1 MYPLT
6 GWKIGWEN
14 VWPAMLGT
22 YGMTGGK
29 MFFRPAGCLKHGGL
43 MENARNSTNR
53 GLYWTLAGPCNVLEK
68 HWVMD
73 SEGVTSYLG
82 GEW

>member
-1 MYPLT
+1 MNQTGKSFNNVYSLT

-29 MFFRPAGCLKHGGL
+29 MFFRPAGCLKYGGL

-53 GLYWTLAGPCNVLEK
+53 GLYWTLAGR
-68 HWVMD
+68 
-73 SEGVTSYLG
+73 VTYWKNTG
-82 GEW
+82 